1 MLVPEC
7 GRSRLSAPRTLLA
20 AVCIALACGV
30 APVSAA
36 AQTMKAPASTVSAKK
51 PVLRGMTWDSIKG
64 MPDWSGMWT
73 PGRPPPG
80 TPRPAIAP
88 GGGFTSGAPY
98 KPEIAARNAAR
109 FARVRGAGPG
119 GETDIPLSN
128 SGLCIPGGVPG
139 NMALVSHEY
148 LFSPGR
154 VIILLENSEVR
165 RVWTDGRDH
174 VPVEES
180 NPSFQGDSIGHW
192 EGDTL
197 VVETSNIYPEAEF
210 GFGNHVTEKT
220 VVNERF
226 TRVGDRM
233 RVEMVITDPDLFT
246 GPWTFTRWFDRE
258 DRAYVEYV
266 PCTLA
271 DRAVK
276 EGDKLKGI
284 DFNPDR
290 KLPGE

>member
-1 MLVPEC
+1 M
-7 GRSRLSAPRTLLA
+7 
-20 AVCIALACGV
+20 
-30 APVSAA
+30 
-36 AQTMKAPASTVSAKK
+36 Q
-51 PVLRGMTWDSIKG
+51 
-64 MPDWSGMWT
+64 
-73 PGRPPPG
+73 
-80 TPRPAIAP
+80 
-88 GGGFTSGAPY
+88 
-98 KPEIAARNAAR
+98 
-109 FARVRGAGPG
+109 
-119 GETDIPLSN
+119 
-128 SGLCIPGGVPG
+128 
-139 NMALVSHEY
+139 LVSHEY
-148 LFSPGR
+148 VFSPGR

-165 RVWTDGRDH
+165 RIWTDGRGH
-174 VPVEES
+174 VPVDES

-197 VVETSNIYPEAEF
+197 VAETTNIYPEAEF
-210 GFGNHVTEKT
+210 GFGNHVTDKT
-220 VVNERF
+220 VVKERF
-226 TRVGDRM
+226 TRVGDKM
-233 RVEMVITDPDLFT
+233 RIELVITDPVLFT